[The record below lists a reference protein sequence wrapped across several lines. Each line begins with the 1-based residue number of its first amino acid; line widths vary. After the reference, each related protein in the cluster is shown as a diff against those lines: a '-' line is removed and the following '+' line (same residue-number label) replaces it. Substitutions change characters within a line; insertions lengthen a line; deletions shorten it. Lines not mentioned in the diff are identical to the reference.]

1 MRKGRKEGYDTNLIG
16 KGVQNPSR
24 LPSLSV
30 VGQYRKM
37 MEEALA
43 KESIPLDYRTQVK
56 EYFQSLEER

>member
-1 MRKGRKEGYDTNLIG
+1 MG
-16 KGVQNPSR
+16 KGAQNPSR

-30 VGQYRKM
+30 VAQYRKM

-43 KESIPLDYRTQVK
+43 KEAIPLDYRSQVK